1 VKLVLRIVL
10 RIVLQSK
17 VLPLRHFLVRGF
29 ECKSEPRGFLL
40 IRNNICALILLQS
53 EHPGITKMKQLKK

>member
-1 VKLVLRIVL
+1 MKLVLRIVL
-10 RIVLQSK
+10 QSR

-29 ECKSEPRGFLL
+29 EGKSALRRFLL

-53 EHPGITKMKQLKK
+53 EHPGITKMNQFRK